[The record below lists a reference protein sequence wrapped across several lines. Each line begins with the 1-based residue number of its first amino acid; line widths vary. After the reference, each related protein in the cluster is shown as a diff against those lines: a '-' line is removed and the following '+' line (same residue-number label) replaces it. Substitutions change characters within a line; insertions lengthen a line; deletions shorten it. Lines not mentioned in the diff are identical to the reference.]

1 MMAIHNEVT
10 LGDWKEFLEL
20 LLALAYS
27 SRNFNLTPC
36 SFQSQ

>member
-20 LLALAYS
+20 LLALAVQQQE
-27 SRNFNLTPC
+27 L
-36 SFQSQ
+36 